1 MYISN
6 WASLVS
12 TSTPGTVVQSLSHVQ
27 LPAIPC
33 IAARQASLSFTNS
46 QSLLKLI
53 SIKSVMPSSHLILCY
68 LLSSPALNLSQHQGL
83 FQGVG
88 SLHQVPRV
96 LQLQL

>member
-33 IAARQASLSFTNS
+33 TAARQASLSFNHLLEFS
-46 QSLLKLI
+46 QTH
-53 SIKSVMPSSHLILCY
+53 VY
-68 LLSSPALNLSQHQGL
+68 Q
-83 FQGVG
+83 VG
-88 SLHQVPRV
+88 DAI
-96 LQLQL
+96 